1 MSALQELISESR
13 SFDLLLTLLAYQA
26 GLWAYQ
32 RSNSHPLM
40 LPIWVGLVLVVGSNM
55 LIGRDYADYAAGTVA
70 LKALLGPVIVALAVP
85 LYMHFAPMREQA
97 VRILLICFGTALVTG
112 GLVATAVAL
121 LADGDPL
128 MLGSLLPK
136 AATTPIA
143 METAQQLGGIP
154 AIAAVTVMLTGVVGG
169 MFGPWLF
176 QRLGVTNHAAMG
188 LALGLSAHAVGT
200 ARAFEISQRCGAWSA
215 LGMGLMGVLLAVCL
229 PLLGRL

>member
-1 MSALQELISESR
+1 MNVLQDILSESR

-40 LPIWVGLVLVVGSNM
+40 LPIWVGLVLVVGINM
-55 LIGRDYADYAAGTVA
+55 LIGREYVDYAAGTVA

-85 LYMHFAPMREQA
+85 LYMHFAPMRQQA
-97 VRILLICFGTALVTG
+97 ARILVICFGTASVTG
-112 GLVATAVAL
+112 GLVALAVATL
-121 LADGDPL
+121 GQGNPVL
-128 MLGSLLPK
+128 LGSLLPK

-143 METAQQLGGIP
+143 IETATQLGGIP

-169 MFGPWLF
+169 MTGPWIF
-176 QRLGVTNHAAMG
+176 ARLGIRNHAAMG

-215 LGMGLMGVLLAVCL
+215 LGMGLMGLTLAVGL
-229 PLLGRL
+229 PLLA

>member
-1 MSALQELISESR
+1 MSALQEVLNNSR

-40 LPIWVGLVLVVGSNM
+40 LPIWVGLVLVVGTNL
-55 LIGRDYADYAAGTVA
+55 LIGREYEQYAAGTVA

-85 LYMHFAPMREQA
+85 LYLHFAPMRQQA

-112 GLVATAVAL
+112 GLVALSVAVLAPGNSAL
-121 LADGDPL
+121 
-128 MLGSLLPK
+128 LGSLLPK

-143 METAQQLGGIP
+143 METAAQLGGIP

-169 MFGPWLF
+169 MCGPWIF
-176 QRLGVTNHAAMG
+176 VRLGIRNDAAMG

-215 LGMGLMGVLLAVCL
+215 LGMGLMGLTLAIGL
-229 PLLGRL
+229 PLIA